1 MLSRKKAIR
10 IQNVCSG
17 KCFKKQLRTFDEE
30 DTSKKPAERFC
41 LLIDNVLLFFVGIFV
56 GDFLLEFFVGVFVG
70 ELEFLSENVLRL
82 RIVLQ
87 PGCRSAAKV
96 SSGQSQP
103 CSLNQGQSRL

>member
-10 IQNVCSG
+10 IQNVCTG

-30 DTSKKPAERFC
+30 YTSKKPAERFC
-41 LLIDNVLLFFVGIFV
+41 LLIDNVLLVCVGIFV
-56 GDFLLEFFVGVFVG
+56 GDFLLEFLLEFF
-70 ELEFLSENVLRL
+70 LEFLSENVLRL

-96 SSGQSQP
+96 SSGL
-103 CSLNQGQSRL
+103 CIFG

>member
-10 IQNVCSG
+10 IQNVCTE

-41 LLIDNVLLFFVGIFV
+41 LLIDNVLLVFVGVLV

-70 ELEFLSENVLRL
+70 VFVRK
-82 RIVLQ
+82 
-87 PGCRSAAKV
+87 CSAAENCSAAWLQV
-96 SSGQSQP
+96 CSQSVFGP
-103 CSLNQGQSRL
+103 NIRS